1 MSVIYVLLPV
11 ALALAAAALWAFIH
25 AVRSGQYDD
34 LDSPAVRMLLDDDGN
49 EEPGKAPGKGP
60 GKAMGKATSRDRSGD
75 AGQSARRTPDRGPP
89 PERGP

>member
-34 LDSPAVRMLLDDDGN
+34 LDSPAVRMLMDDDGS
-49 EEPGKAPGKGP
+49 EEPGNAP
-60 GKAMGKATSRDRSGD
+60 GKAMGKATSRDRTGD

-89 PERGP
+89 PGRGP

>member
-34 LDSPAVRMLLDDDGN
+34 LDSPAVRMLLDDDGS
-49 EEPGKAPGKGP
+49 EEPGKEPGK
-60 GKAMGKATSRDRSGD
+60 GKAMGKAKSGDRSGD

-89 PERGP
+89 PGRGP

>member
-34 LDSPAVRMLLDDDGN
+34 LDSPPVRMLLDDDGS
-49 EEPGKAPGKGP
+49 EVPGNAP
-60 GKAMGKATSRDRSGD
+60 GKAMGKATSRDRTGD
-75 AGQSARRTPDRGPP
+75 AGQSARRMPDRGPP

>member
-34 LDSPAVRMLLDDDGN
+34 LDSPAVRMLMDDDGS
-49 EEPGKAPGKGP
+49 EVPGKAQGKV
-60 GKAMGKATSRDRSGD
+60 MGKATSGDRSGD

-89 PERGP
+89 PGRGP